1 MRFII
6 YSDAIDNGIDGDST
20 TLSKRVD
27 RYNIKSFEEVVVIVK
42 NEFLDYLIKCSLSNY
57 KKIRPVVASATTE
70 HIELCCS
77 WDEEIYHCPGVE
89 NINYVVC
96 YDGKLLA

>member
-6 YSDAIDNGIDGDST
+6 YSDAIDNDIDGDST

-27 RYNIKSFEEVVVIVK
+27 RYNNIKSIVK
-42 NEFLDYLIKCSLSNY
+42 NEFLNYLNY